1 LQGCFSA
8 LSRKFIAVIP
18 VIPYI
23 TDSFF
28 GAKMKP
34 VSFKIDEE
42 LIGEIDALA
51 QETHE
56 SRSSLIKKAISFY
69 LDNYDGVIA
78 KARQDD
84 PDSVMIAHEDVL
96 KEYGLL

>member
-1 LQGCFSA
+1 
-8 LSRKFIAVIP
+8 
-18 VIPYI
+18 
-23 TDSFF
+23 
-28 GAKMKP
+28 MKP